1 MTASSPE
8 LRIRGD
14 RVSVRQGRKVLV
26 EAPLDGFMKSLV
38 RASDRDLE
46 PDVLPRG
53 ARLWWR
59 RGDAVAVAVEVGPQ
73 ARTVRWLAD
82 DSEVPFG
89 RGARYRDAFLS
100 FPYIVLLL
108 VFRGG
113 ALTGL
118 QQLYY
123 RNDSLDAG
131 GELLL
136 PNLYNVA
143 EGYGQRCW
151 LCLQNL
157 RDVGRLPSWSSKI
170 AAVGDH
176 VFSAAFNQSSEMHE
190 GNSYWGA
197 MKTLD
202 PRVKSVEA
210 WEAATRENAWFALDV
225 KWRPAG
231 VTASVELRSMLDCVV
246 APSNLANATDLAG
259 LVAGAGRKQR
269 RR

>member
-1 MTASSPE
+1 MTLPSPE

-26 EAPLDGFMKSLV
+26 EAPLGGFV
-38 RASDRDLE
+38 ERIARGSDRNVE

-53 ARLWWR
+53 TRLWWR

-82 DSEVPFG
+82 DSEAPFG

-108 VFRGG
+108 VFRDGS
-113 ALTGL
+113 LTGL

-123 RNDSLDAG
+123 RTDSLDAG
-131 GELLL
+131 EELLL

-151 LCLQNL
+151 LCLAKL
-157 RDVGRLPSWSSKI
+157 GDLSELPSWSSKI

-176 VFSAAFNQSSEMHE
+176 VFSAAFNQSSERHE

-210 WEAATRENAWFALDV
+210 WEAATRENAWVALDV
-225 KWRPAG
+225 KWKPAG
-231 VTASVELRSMLDCVV
+231 VTASAELRSMLDRAV
-246 APSNLANATDLAG
+246 APASLENATDLAG

>member
-1 MTASSPE
+1 MTGPSPE

-26 EAPLDGFMKSLV
+26 DAPLDRFVESIA
-38 RASDRDLE
+38 RASDRGLE

-53 ARLWWR
+53 VRLWWR
-59 RGDAVAVAVEVGPQ
+59 RGDAVAIAVELGPQ

-100 FPYIVLLL
+100 FPYIILLL

-113 ALTGL
+113 GLTGQ

-123 RNDSLDAG
+123 RTDSLDT
-131 GELLL
+131 GEDLLL

-143 EGYGQRCW
+143 KGYGQRCW

-157 RDVGRLPSWSSKI
+157 LEVNRLPSWSAKI
-170 AAVGDH
+170 AAVGDY
-176 VFSAAFNQSSEMHE
+176 VFSAAFNQSSERHE

-197 MKTLD
+197 MKALD
-202 PRVKSVEA
+202 PRLKSVEA
-210 WEAATRENAWFALDV
+210 WEAATRENAFFALDV
-225 KWRPAG
+225 KWKPAG
-231 VTASVELRSMLDCVV
+231 VTASAELRSMLDHVV
-246 APSNLANATDLAG
+246 APSSLESATDLAG